1 MSEILGNIC
10 NRSIAIVIVA
20 FFRDCGTILL
30 VVLWRNFFQNLVF
43 MFSFYPKKAE
53 VVLKNFHNSELI
65 GRRKLANPFLSNVF
79 NLLPI
84 CLRYTLSFEWP
95 DFGLKYLVT
104 VTPKGQPATLK
115 ISVWT
120 LTFLKQVVSLNHF
133 SYMLIVTELLLWN

>member
-1 MSEILGNIC
+1 
-10 NRSIAIVIVA
+10 
-20 FFRDCGTILL
+20 
-30 VVLWRNFFQNLVF
+30 

-65 GRRKLANPFLSNVF
+65 GRRKLPNPFLSNVF

-84 CLRYTLSFEWP
+84 CLQYTLSFEWP

-115 ISVWT
+115 ISV
-120 LTFLKQVVSLNHF
+120 
-133 SYMLIVTELLLWN
+133 